1 MRGLPEHVI
10 VVADEVYHHFVESPD
25 YPDSLSYVLAKKN
38 IVIVHSFSKA
48 YGMAGLR
55 LGYGIARPALANYI
69 AGLLRGFHQNKLALA
84 AGIAACQ
91 DQDHVRRC
99 VDFLRGEVRWLCDQ
113 FDRLDIKYWKPSTN
127 FILFETA
134 MPADELNQ
142 KLHERGFLMRAQTGN
157 NLPYAIRVSAGDARG
172 QSSLHQRAGGDSRR
186 RLSLM
191 ESSCDKLAAP
201 TLPVLGACDKLRG
214 GILPTWPAFPN
225 PTHRDLRWVL
235 PAQAGFHRRL
245 NDVRESNT
253 IYSRSLL
260 MPSAV
265 NMRTLLETGV
275 HFGHRTNKWNPKMDE
290 FIFTQR
296 NGIHIIDL
304 QITLKNL
311 NSFHDMLANLIAGG
325 GSVLFVGTKR
335 QAQEIVQREADRC
348 GMPYVNYRWLGG
360 TLTNWKTIRSRIDTL
375 NQLEQR
381 RDAGEFD
388 RLTKKEGLVLERKIA
403 KLQLRLGGIRE
414 MKRVPDLLVVVDAER
429 EFTAVKEAN
438 ILKIPVMALVDT
450 NADPDMVDHILPAN
464 DDAMRSIRLLI
475 GALG

>member
-1 MRGLPEHVI
+1 
-10 VVADEVYHHFVESPD
+10 
-25 YPDSLSYVLAKKN
+25 
-38 IVIVHSFSKA
+38 
-48 YGMAGLR
+48 
-55 LGYGIARPALANYI
+55 
-69 AGLLRGFHQNKLALA
+69 
-84 AGIAACQ
+84 
-91 DQDHVRRC
+91 
-99 VDFLRGEVRWLCDQ
+99 
-113 FDRLDIKYWKPSTN
+113 
-127 FILFETA
+127 
-134 MPADELNQ
+134 
-142 KLHERGFLMRAQTGN
+142 
-157 NLPYAIRVSAGDARG
+157 
-172 QSSLHQRAGGDSRR
+172 
-186 RLSLM
+186 
-191 ESSCDKLAAP
+191 
-201 TLPVLGACDKLRG
+201 
-214 GILPTWPAFPN
+214 
-225 PTHRDLRWVL
+225 
-235 PAQAGFHRRL
+235 
-245 NDVRESNT
+245 
-253 IYSRSLL
+253 

-265 NMRTLLETGV
+265 SMRTLLETGV

-311 NSFHDMLANLIAGG
+311 NSYHDMLAELVAGG
-325 GSVLFVGTKR
+325 GSALFVGTKR
-335 QAQEIVQREADRC
+335 QAQEIVQREAIRC

-375 NQLEQR
+375 KQLEQR

-414 MKRVPDLLVVVDAER
+414 MQRVPELLIVVDAER

-475 GALG
+475 GALADAVLEGHNLRQSAGVEEEEEQSFTDAYDQELADEDLLGESTLAKLRDSKLFGAEDSEADEGESSENGAESGAGADASN